1 MKKIPKFRVR
11 REDARPLSWWKSR
24 KDKIDMT
31 PSYQRKGRL
40 WSTADKG
47 YLIDSILNG
56 FDVPKLY
63 VADYTW
69 GESGLNESKL
79 PYAIIDGKQRFE
91 AIFDFFEGKLVLN
104 SDFVYREDPALK
116 LGGLGY
122 RDLQKKYSEI
132 AEEFDIYPLDVMSVF
147 SESEDLIND
156 LFVRLNRSKP
166 LTGAELRN
174 AMGGPVPS
182 IVREITEQPFFQ
194 QSIRFSCTRGQ
205 DQNAAA
211 KLLLFEFHGRPDE
224 TKKNNLDKFVQDS
237 ATFDEGQQARLKLSA
252 RSVVDTLGDMERI
265 FLPRDQLLTS
275 AGILPVYYWLVRDLG
290 EEKQVLLRGF
300 LVDFE
305 ASRMNN
311 RQLLKLD
318 PQDAQVDN
326 ELVEYDNYNRST
338 NDQISHMNRY
348 VILKKRFDQY
358 MAGLTKD

>member
-1 MKKIPKFRVR
+1 MKNMPKFRIR
-11 REDARPLSWWKSR
+11 REGSKPLSWWKNR
-24 KDKIDMT
+24 KDEIDMI

-56 FDVPKLY
+56 FDIPKLY

-69 GESGLNESKL
+69 GESTLNESKL

-104 SDFVYREDPALK
+104 SDFKYRGNSSLK

-122 RDLQKKYSEI
+122 KDLQKTYSDI

-182 IVREITEQPFFQ
+182 IVREITGQEFFV

-211 KLLLFEFHGRPDE
+211 KLLLFEYYDRPEE
-224 TKKNNLDKFVQDS
+224 TKKTNLDKFARDS
-237 ATFDEGQQARLKLSA
+237 ATFDEGQRAKLKLSA
-252 RSVVDTLGDMERI
+252 RAVFDTLGDMQRI
-265 FLPRDQLLTS
+265 FLPKDQLLTS
-275 AGILPVYYWLVRDLG
+275 AGIFPVYYWLVRDLD
-290 EEKQVLLRGF
+290 EEDQVLLRGF
-300 LVDFE
+300 LVEFE
-305 ASRMNN
+305 AARIQN
-311 RQLLKLD
+311 RKLLKED
-318 PQDAQVDN
+318 PQNTRADN

-338 NDQISHMNRY
+338 NDQISHVRRHS
-348 VILKKRFDQY
+348 ILRKRFEQY
-358 MAGLTKD
+358 SSDLVGR